1 MLQRAQ
7 SQLWQ
12 NPWKRQRSLFTK
24 ALQEEHR
31 TWTKANFGETKGTLP
46 STLKCLA
53 YKELHASNTSSP
65 SSALISCPPRSLY
78 SSRSLNSLNR
88 GRPFLQ
94 PTAFTSQTLLLQ
106 PPCRTRKFKISP
118 ESSIF
123 ILVGGRRSE
132 MCFSPLSAF
141 NYDQTFQFDAISQ
154 RPEPAWSF
162 TPQFGRKAEFNSWG
176 LSHPAPISEFLMD
189 QKRSWAIFQLIG
201 HILDP
206 IQPHIL
212 WGF

>member
-1 MLQRAQ
+1 
-7 SQLWQ
+7 
-12 NPWKRQRSLFTK
+12 
-24 ALQEEHR
+24 
-31 TWTKANFGETKGTLP
+31 
-46 STLKCLA
+46 
-53 YKELHASNTSSP
+53 
-65 SSALISCPPRSLY
+65 
-78 SSRSLNSLNR
+78 
-88 GRPFLQ
+88 
-94 PTAFTSQTLLLQ
+94 
-106 PPCRTRKFKISP
+106 
-118 ESSIF
+118 
-123 ILVGGRRSE
+123 

-154 RPEPAWSF
+154 GPEPAWSF

-189 QKRSWAIFQLIG
+189 QKRSWAISQLIG